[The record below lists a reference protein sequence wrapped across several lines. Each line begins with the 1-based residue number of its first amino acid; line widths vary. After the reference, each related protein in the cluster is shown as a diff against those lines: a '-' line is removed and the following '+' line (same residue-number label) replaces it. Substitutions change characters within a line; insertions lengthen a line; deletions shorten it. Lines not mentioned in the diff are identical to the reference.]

1 MEDCGDT
8 VDRDWSWRLD
18 GRTGEV
24 SEVVIIVQQGGR
36 LGLTQ
41 LRLYQRNLRH
51 EVQAEGG

>member
-1 MEDCGDT
+1 M
-8 VDRDWSWRLD
+8 DRDWSWRLD

-24 SEVVIIVQQGGR
+24 SEVVIIVQQRGR
-36 LGLTQ
+36 LGLTE